1 MGQARKMISS
11 KSFEKSY
18 KKFTSRN
25 QSLQVAIAKALLKL
39 ESDPYHPSL
48 KTHKL
53 SGNLAAYFACSC
65 GYDCRIIFTI
75 EKDISNPD
83 LENILLLD
91 IGTHDDVY

>member
-1 MGQARKMISS
+1 MALKRSLILTKA
-11 KSFEKSY
+11 FEKSY

-25 QSLQVAIAKALLKL
+25 EALKSAIAKAILKL
-39 ESDPYHPSL
+39 ENDAYDPSIR
-48 KTHKL
+48 THRL

-65 GYDCRIIFTI
+65 GYDCRIIFEI
-75 EKDISNPD
+75 KKDQTDPS